1 MRYINDLISL
11 KPDLT
16 TTVRPPTSGDP
27 LQIER
32 QQMDHQMRGY
42 VVTGPDKAA
51 LHSDLADPRPESGQV
66 ALKVEAT
73 GLNFA
78 DLLMV
83 KGTYQA
89 TPATPF
95 VPGLEVCGTVT
106 ALGPDTDGPAVGT
119 RVAVFGGQGGL
130 AEHGVFPVDR
140 LVPVP
145 DAMPSDV
152 AAGFIVAW
160 STSHLALTHR
170 ARLVRGERLVVLGAA
185 GGVGLTAVELGE
197 KMGAEVVAV
206 ARGDAKL
213 AVARD
218 HGAHHLIDAEDP
230 DLRAR
235 IKALGGA
242 DVVYDAVGGTASGAA
257 FRATNPGGRYV
268 VIGFASGDVPV
279 FPANHLLVK
288 NVDLIG
294 FYWGGYM
301 DFDPR
306 PVTQSIAA
314 LFAMYEAGEIRPHI
328 SHVLPLDQVEEGLE
342 LLRSR
347 KSTGKVV
354 ITP

>member
-1 MRYINDLISL
+1 
-11 KPDLT
+11 
-16 TTVRPPTSGDP
+16 
-27 LQIER
+27 
-32 QQMDHQMRGY
+32 MRGY
-42 VVTGPDKAA
+42 VVTGPENAA
-51 LHSDLADPRPESGQV
+51 LKRDLAVPAPDSGQV
-66 ALKVEAT
+66 SLRIEAT

-89 TPATPF
+89 TPPVPF
-95 VPGLEVCGTVT
+95 IPGLEVCGTVT
-106 ALGPDTDGPAVGT
+106 ALGPDTTGPAVGT

-130 AEHGVFPVDR
+130 ADHGVFPVDR

-145 DAMPSDV
+145 DAMPPDV

-170 ARLVRGERLVVLGAA
+170 ARLQPGERLVVLGAA
-185 GGVGLTAVELGE
+185 GGVGLTAVELGAR
-197 KMGAEVVAV
+197 MGAEVVAV
-206 ARGDAKL
+206 ARGANKL
-213 AVARD
+213 AVAQE
-218 HGAHHLIDAEDP
+218 HGAHHLIDAEAP
-230 DLRAR
+230 DLRDQL
-235 IKALGGA
+235 KALGGA
-242 DVVYDAVGGTASGAA
+242 DVVYDAVGGPAAKAA

-268 VIGFASGDVPV
+268 VIGFASGEVPA

-301 DFDPR
+301 DFDPK
-306 PVTQSIAA
+306 PVTESIAA

-328 SHVLPLDQVEEGLE
+328 SHVLPLEQVEDGLE

>member
-1 MRYINDLISL
+1 
-11 KPDLT
+11 
-16 TTVRPPTSGDP
+16 
-27 LQIER
+27 
-32 QQMDHQMRGY
+32 MRGY
-42 VVTGPDKAA
+42 VVTGPDAAGLRTDLPIPVPAKGQAA
-51 LHSDLADPRPESGQV
+51 LQIH
-66 ALKVEAT
+66 AT

-89 TPATPF
+89 TPPAPF

-106 ALGPDTDGPAVGT
+106 ALGPDTEGPAVGT

-130 AEHGVFPVDR
+130 ADHGIFPVDR
-140 LVPVP
+140 MVAVP

-170 ARLVRGERLVVLGAA
+170 ARLRRGERLVVLGAA
-185 GGVGLTAVELGE
+185 GGVGLTAVELGAR
-197 KMGAEVVAV
+197 MGAEVVAV

-218 HGAHHLIDAEDP
+218 HGATHLIDAESP
-230 DLRAR
+230 DLRDR
-235 IKALGGA
+235 LKALGGA
-242 DVVYDAVGGTASGAA
+242 DVVYDAVGGAASSAA

-268 VIGFASGDVPV
+268 VIGFASGDVPA

-301 DFDPR
+301 DFDAR
-306 PVTQSIAA
+306 PVTDSIAA
-314 LFAMYEAGEIRPHI
+314 LFAMYATGEIRPHV
-328 SHVLPLDQVEEGLE
+328 SHVFPLDRVEEGLE
-342 LLRSR
+342 VLRSR
-347 KSTGKVV
+347 RSTGKVV

>member
-1 MRYINDLISL
+1 
-11 KPDLT
+11 
-16 TTVRPPTSGDP
+16 
-27 LQIER
+27 
-32 QQMDHQMRGY
+32 MRGY
-42 VVTGPDKAA
+42 VVTGADEAA
-51 LHSDLADPRPESGQV
+51 LMSDQGIPAPDSGEV
-66 ALKVEAT
+66 SLRIEAT

-89 TPATPF
+89 TPPTPF
-95 VPGLEVCGTVT
+95 IPGLEVCGTVT
-106 ALGPDTDGPAVGT
+106 AIGPNTNGPAVGT

-130 AEHGVFPVDR
+130 AEYGVFPVDR

-145 DAMPSDV
+145 EDMPSDI

-170 ARLVRGERLVVLGAA
+170 ARLQPGERLVVLGAA
-185 GGVGLTAVELGE
+185 GGVGLTAVELGA
-197 KMGAEVVAV
+197 KMGADVIAV
-206 ARGDAKL
+206 ARGAEKL

-218 HGAHHLIDAEDP
+218 HGACHLIDAEAT
-230 DLRAR
+230 DLREQ

-242 DVVYDAVGGTASGAA
+242 DVVYDAVGGTAAKAA

-301 DFDPR
+301 EFDPK
-306 PVTQSIAA
+306 PVTDSIAA
-314 LFAMYEAGEIRPHI
+314 LFAMYESGEIRPHI
-328 SHVLPLDQVEEGLE
+328 SHVLPLEQVEDGLA
-342 LLRSR
+342 LLRDR

>member
-1 MRYINDLISL
+1 
-11 KPDLT
+11 
-16 TTVRPPTSGDP
+16 
-27 LQIER
+27 
-32 QQMDHQMRGY
+32 MRGY
-42 VVTGPDKAA
+42 VVTGPENAA
-51 LHSDLADPRPESGQV
+51 LKRDLAVPAPDSGHV
-66 ALKVEAT
+66 SLRIEAT

-89 TPATPF
+89 TPPVPF
-95 VPGLEVCGTVT
+95 IPGLEVCGTVT
-106 ALGPDTDGPAVGT
+106 ALGPDTTGPAIGT

-130 AEHGVFPVDR
+130 ADHGVFPVDR

-145 DAMPSDV
+145 DAMPPDV

-170 ARLVRGERLVVLGAA
+170 ARLQPGERLVVLGAA
-185 GGVGLTAVELGE
+185 GGVGLTAVELGA

-206 ARGDAKL
+206 ARGANKL
-213 AVARD
+213 AVAQE
-218 HGAHHLIDAEDP
+218 HGAHHLIDAEAP
-230 DLRAR
+230 DLRDQL
-235 IKALGGA
+235 KALGGA
-242 DVVYDAVGGTASGAA
+242 DVVYDAVGGPAAKAA

-268 VIGFASGDVPV
+268 VIGFASGEVPA

-301 DFDPR
+301 DFDPK
-306 PVTQSIAA
+306 PVTESIAA

-328 SHVLPLDQVEEGLE
+328 SHVLPLEQVEDGLE

>member
-1 MRYINDLISL
+1 
-11 KPDLT
+11 
-16 TTVRPPTSGDP
+16 
-27 LQIER
+27 
-32 QQMDHQMRGY
+32 MRGY
-42 VVTGPDKAA
+42 VVTGPENAA
-51 LHSDLADPRPESGQV
+51 LKRDLAVPAPDSGQV
-66 ALKVEAT
+66 SLRIEAT

-89 TPATPF
+89 TPPVPF
-95 VPGLEVCGTVT
+95 IPGLEVCGTVT
-106 ALGPDTDGPAVGT
+106 ALGPDTTGPAVGT

-130 AEHGVFPVDR
+130 ADHGVFPVDR

-145 DAMPSDV
+145 DAMPPDV

-170 ARLVRGERLVVLGAA
+170 ARLQPGERLVVLGAA
-185 GGVGLTAVELGE
+185 GGVGLTAVELGA

-206 ARGDAKL
+206 ARGANKL
-213 AVARD
+213 AVAQE
-218 HGAHHLIDAEDP
+218 HGAHHLIDAEAP
-230 DLRAR
+230 DLRDQL
-235 IKALGGA
+235 KALGGA
-242 DVVYDAVGGTASGAA
+242 DVVYDAVGGPAAKAA

-268 VIGFASGDVPV
+268 VIGFASGEVPA

-301 DFDPR
+301 DFDPK
-306 PVTQSIAA
+306 PVTESIAA

-328 SHVLPLDQVEEGLE
+328 SHVLPLEQVEDGLE

>member
-1 MRYINDLISL
+1 
-11 KPDLT
+11 
-16 TTVRPPTSGDP
+16 
-27 LQIER
+27 
-32 QQMDHQMRGY
+32 MRGY
-42 VVTGPDKAA
+42 VVTGPGVAA
-51 LHSDLADPRPESGQV
+51 LRSDLEVPEPGPGQV
-66 ALKVEAT
+66 SLKIEAT

-89 TPATPF
+89 TPPTPF

-106 ALGPDTDGPAVGT
+106 ALGPDATGPDIGT
-119 RVAVFGGQGGL
+119 RVAVFGGWGGL

-170 ARLVRGERLVVLGAA
+170 ARLQPGERLVVLGAA
-185 GGVGLTAVELGE
+185 GGVGLTAVELGAR
-197 KMGAEVVAV
+197 MGATVIAV
-206 ARGDAKL
+206 ARGAAKL
-213 AVARD
+213 DVARE
-218 HGAHHLIDAEDP
+218 HGAHHLIDGEAP
-230 DLRAR
+230 DLREQ

-242 DVVYDAVGGTASGAA
+242 DVVYDAVGGAASTAA

-268 VIGFASGDVPV
+268 VIGFASGDVPA

-301 DFDPR
+301 DFDAT
-306 PVTQSIAA
+306 PVTDSIAA
-314 LFAMYEAGEIRPHI
+314 LFAMYVAGEIRPHI
-328 SHVLPLDQVEEGLE
+328 SHVLPLDRVEDGLD
-342 LLRSR
+342 LLRNR
-347 KSTGKVV
+347 TSTGKVV